1 MNGDLKG
8 TGELK
13 RKHVNTKIKQ
23 SINRKQLPCEKGP
36 RDLVEVSR
44 TQKFGRR
51 APQALNVICQ

>member
-23 SINRKQLPCEKGP
+23 RVSTGSSYLVR
-36 RDLVEVSR
+36 RDL
-44 TQKFGRR
+44 G
-51 APQALNVICQ
+51 I